1 MSDNNNI
8 AIYGSKISKSVVV
21 IREAKIH
28 NGKMYSQEVK
38 EILQDEFNDA
48 GIDKDKVDSI
58 TVESSFRIYEGE
70 ISSKLKKSD
79 VICADSEVSIYGTK
93 TQLNDGKNFND
104 VTSYS
109 MSQVGNE
116 SPYVSDAKNLDEFE
130 KENNVKSIDVSN
142 KVRTT
147 IDIKNKKLK
156 SEKVK

>member
-1 MSDNNNI
+1 M
-8 AIYGSKISKSVVV
+8 
-21 IREAKIH
+21 
-28 NGKMYSQEVK
+28 
-38 EILQDEFNDA
+38 
-48 GIDKDKVDSI
+48 
-58 TVESSFRIYEGE
+58 
-70 ISSKLKKSD
+70 
-79 VICADSEVSIYGTK
+79 ICADSEVSIYGTK

-130 KENNVKSIDVSN
+130 KENNVKSIDISN

>member
-70 ISSKLKKSD
+70 IPSKLKKSD
-79 VICADSEVSIYGTK
+79 VICADSEVSVYGTK
-93 TQLNDGKNFND
+93 THVVHPIK
-104 VTSYS
+104 S
-109 MSQVGNE
+109 M
-116 SPYVSDAKNLDEFE
+116 
-130 KENNVKSIDVSN
+130 
-142 KVRTT
+142 
-147 IDIKNKKLK
+147 
-156 SEKVK
+156 

>member
-38 EILQDEFNDA
+38 EILQDEYNYA

-70 ISSKLKKSD
+70 IPSKLKKSD
-79 VICADSEVSIYGTK
+79 VICVDSEVSIYGTK

>member
-38 EILQDEFNDA
+38 EILQDKYNYA

-70 ISSKLKKSD
+70 IPSKLKKSD
-79 VICADSEVSIYGTK
+79 VICVDTKFLPNGGTEP
-93 TQLNDGKNFND
+93 TNVGKNFND

-109 MSQVGNE
+109 MSQVRNE